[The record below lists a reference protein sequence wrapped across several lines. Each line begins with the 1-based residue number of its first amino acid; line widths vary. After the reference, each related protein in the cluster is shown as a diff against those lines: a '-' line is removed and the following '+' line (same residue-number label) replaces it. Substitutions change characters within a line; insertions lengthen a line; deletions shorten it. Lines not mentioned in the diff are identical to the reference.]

1 MTKTKLVYVLPT
13 YDPDSAEHLYHI
25 YGFLE
30 AVAKHLDLL
39 LIVERARGE
48 PSFGGLRVYQRR
60 TQLPVL
66 RALEVLLVM
75 LRARLRGFRRFY
87 THYSMSGAI
96 LSAVVTR
103 VLGGTSYYWNCGHA
117 LHFVPVRLRNLSDLR
132 ARIRNQYL
140 LGLTLRLTHHLV
152 TGTETMA
159 AWYSENY
166 GIPVSSIRV
175 MPNWVDLRRFEALPA
190 KPVLRSQLGWPANS
204 KVVLFLHRLAER
216 KGAHFI
222 VPIAKQVVSQY
233 SDRAST
239 LLFVLAGDGPYRET
253 LENEIQDAG
262 LKEHFQLAG
271 WVPNRDAIKYFAAAD
286 VYMMPSMEE
295 GFPRTLLEAMAAGCP
310 FTATDVGGVK
320 DIVTPTQARFLA
332 ARGDWPAMADA
343 LVQLLSDDTLREN
356 LAGDGR
362 AHVRSYSQ
370 DKVVQNF
377 DALVSQ

>member
-1 MTKTKLVYVLPT
+1 MNRTKLAYVLPT

-30 AVAKHLDLL
+30 AAAKHLDIV
-39 LIVERARGE
+39 LIVERAQGE
-48 PSFGGLRVYQRR
+48 PSFGGPQVYQRHV
-60 TQLPVL
+60 QLPVL

-75 LRARLRGFRRFY
+75 LTARLRGFRRFY

-103 VLGGTSYYWNCGHA
+103 VLGGTSYYWNCGHP

-132 ARIRNQYL
+132 ASLRNRYL
-140 LGLTLRLTHHLV
+140 LGLALHLVDHLV

-159 AWYSENY
+159 VWYSENY
-166 GIPVSSIRV
+166 GIPRSSIRV

-190 KPVLRSQLGWPANS
+190 KPALRSQLGWPADCR
-204 KVVLFLHRLAER
+204 VVLFLHRLAER
-216 KGAHFI
+216 KGAQYI
-222 VPIAKQVVSQY
+222 VPIAEQVVSQY
-233 SDRAST
+233 SDQAPT
-239 LLFVLAGDGPYRET
+239 LLFVVAGDGPYRET
-253 LENEIQDAG
+253 LQSEIQSAG

-271 WVPNRDAIKYFAAAD
+271 WVPNREVVKYFAAAD

-310 FTATDVGGVK
+310 FIASDVGGVR
-320 DIVTPTQARFLA
+320 DVVTPTQAGLLA
-332 ARGDWPAMADA
+332 AKGDWPAMADA
-343 LVQLLSDDTLREN
+343 LVRLLSDDTLREE
-356 LAGDGR
+356 LAGDGL

-370 DKVVQNF
+370 DKVVQSF
-377 DALVSQ
+377 VSLVTQ

>member
-1 MTKTKLVYVLPT
+1 MTKTKLVYVLPM

-25 YGFLE
+25 YGLLE
-30 AVAKHLDLL
+30 ALAKQLDLWV
-39 LIVERARGE
+39 IIERARGR
-48 PSFGGLRVYQRR
+48 PSFPNVKVYRR
-60 TQLPVL
+60 RIHLPVL
-66 RALEVLLVM
+66 RALEVLAVM
-75 LRARLRGFRRFY
+75 LWARLRGFRRFY
-87 THYSMSGAI
+87 THYSLSGAI
-96 LSAVVTR
+96 LSALATR
-103 VLGGTSYYWNCGHA
+103 FLGGTSYYWNCGHP

-140 LGLTLRLTHHLV
+140 LGLTLRLVHHLV

-166 GIPVSSIRV
+166 GIPLSSIRV

-190 KPVLRSQLGWPANS
+190 KPALRSQLGWPTNS
-204 KVVLFLHRLAER
+204 RVVLFLHRLAER

-222 VPIAKQVVSQY
+222 VPIAKQVVRQY
-233 SDRAST
+233 SDQAST
-239 LLFVLAGDGPYRET
+239 LLFVVAGDGSYRET

-262 LKEHFQLAG
+262 LKEHLQLAG

-310 FTATDVGGVK
+310 FTVSNVGGVK
-320 DIVTPTQARFLA
+320 DVVTPTQKRFLVA
-332 ARGDWPAMADA
+332 KGDWPAMADA
-343 LVQLLSDDTLREN
+343 LDRLLGDDRLREE

-362 AHVRSYSQ
+362 AHVGSYSQ
-370 DKVVQNF
+370 DKVLHSF
-377 DALVSQ
+377 ISLVTQ